1 MSSLYKATCFLAL
14 SMLGA
19 FIACDGDVE
28 PPGDTPSS
36 TTTAGTGGS
45 TTTAGTGGSTT
56 TATTMTDTGGS
67 GGCGGGCIDPG
78 QCHSSSDCAANEY
91 CRQNDCYP
99 IGDCTPVPTD
109 CAPDAASVCG
119 CDGTVYDNACAAA
132 AAGQSGH
139 LSLTE
144 CSQPPAGQ
152 FPCGSG
158 YCSLTD
164 EYCRQGS
171 DGALTCVAPPAACAD
186 DPSCSC
192 LAGQI
197 GCSVCSPTTAG
208 GALGTEC
215 ES

>member
-1 MSSLYKATCFLAL
+1 MSSLFKATCCLAL

-28 PPGDTPSS
+28 TPDDTSS
-36 TTTAGTGGS
+36 S

-56 TATTMTDTGGS
+56 TATTTTGSGGSGGS

-78 QCHSSSDCAANEY
+78 QCHSSSDCAADEY
-91 CRQNDCYP
+91 CQQNNCYP
-99 IGDCTPVPTD
+99 IGDCAPVPTD
-109 CAPDAASVCG
+109 CPPGAASVCG

-132 AAGQSGH
+132 AAGQSAY

-152 FPCGSG
+152 FPCGTG
-158 YCSLTD
+158 HCSLTD

-171 DGALTCVAPPAACAD
+171 DGALTCVALPAACAN

-192 LAGQI
+192 LSGQTD
-197 GCSVCSPTTAG
+197 CSVCAPTTAG
-208 GALGTEC
+208 GALATEC